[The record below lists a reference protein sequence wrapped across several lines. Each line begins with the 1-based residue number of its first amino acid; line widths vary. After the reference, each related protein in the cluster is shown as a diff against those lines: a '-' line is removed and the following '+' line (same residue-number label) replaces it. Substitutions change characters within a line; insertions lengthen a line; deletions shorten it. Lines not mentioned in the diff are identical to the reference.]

1 MTNEQQLLEA
11 ALSGSPTAQIEYHWE
26 DLLMAMQAVISA
38 PLNCEAERAL
48 LAVLRFDEKLWLS
61 ESSEFPH
68 SMSPEDM
75 LKSLAAQA
83 LGKWTGG
90 THLIE
95 LKRVEATAR
104 SPVLASIIRAVI
116 RRLGTVK
123 QS

>member
-1 MTNEQQLLEA
+1 MTNEHQLLDA
-11 ALSGSPTAQIEYHWE
+11 ALSGSSTAQIEYHWE

-38 PLNCEAERAL
+38 PMNWDTERVL
-48 LAVLRFDEKLWLS
+48 LAVLRFDGTLRLS
-61 ESSEFPH
+61 ESSAFPH

-83 LGKWTGG
+83 LGKWTGD